1 MKWDEFLNYE
11 IIQIGGFKL
20 LTGNLIVAA
29 IVLMATVFFL
39 TLLKRM
45 IMKPRFIMDRIDA
58 KRRMSIYLL
67 SKYFVWVLSIVIV
80 LESLGVNMSVLL
92 VGSTALLVGLGL
104 GVQNIFKDL
113 VSGLFLLFEGTMKVG
128 DIIEADNEIGRV
140 VDINLRSSEIL
151 TREGVKIIIPNSRFI
166 VEKIVNWSHDDE
178 RVRFTV
184 DIGVAYG
191 SDVEAVIV
199 YLQEVLDEN
208 PKVLK
213 DPGSF
218 VRFSKFGDS
227 SLDFELVFWSK
238 ETFVINTLKSDL
250 RRAVYKKLNEKGLNI
265 PFPQRDVHI
274 KGLENMEMFQAQKKK
289 D

>member
-11 IIQIGGFKL
+11 IIQIGSFKL
-20 LTGNLIVAA
+20 LAGNLILAA
-29 IVLMATVFFL
+29 IVLVSTIFFL
-39 TLLKRM
+39 ALLKRM

-67 SKYFVWVLSIVIV
+67 SKYFIWVVSIVIV
-80 LESLGVNMSVLL
+80 FQSIGLNMSVLL

-104 GVQNIFKDL
+104 GIQNIFKDL

-140 VDINLRSSEIL
+140 VDINLRFSEIL

-178 RVRFTV
+178 RVRFSV
-184 DIGVAYG
+184 DVKVAYG
-191 SDVEAVIV
+191 SNVEKIFTC
-199 YLQEVLDEN
+199 LKEVLDEN
-208 PKVLK
+208 EKVLR
-213 DPGSF
+213 DPESF
-218 VRFSKFGDS
+218 VRFSNFGES
-227 SLDFELVFWSK
+227 SMDFELIFWSK
-238 ETFVINTLKSDL
+238 ETFVINNLKSDL
-250 RRAVYKKLNEKGLNI
+250 RRAVCQKLQENNLII

-274 KGLENMEMFQAQKKK
+274 KGLENMEMFQSQKKK

>member
-11 IIQIGGFKL
+11 IIQIGSFKL
-20 LTGNLIVAA
+20 LVGNLILAA
-29 IVLMATVFFL
+29 IVLVSTIFFL
-39 TLLKRM
+39 ALLKRM

-67 SKYFVWVLSIVIV
+67 SKYFIWVVSIVIV
-80 LESLGVNMSVLL
+80 FQSIGLNMSVLL

-104 GVQNIFKDL
+104 GIQNIFKDL

-178 RVRFTV
+178 RVRFSV
-184 DIGVAYG
+184 DVKVAYG
-191 SDVEAVIV
+191 SDVEKVFSS
-199 YLQEVLDEN
+199 LKEVLDEN
-208 PKVLK
+208 EKVLR
-213 DPGSF
+213 DPESF
-218 VRFSKFGDS
+218 VRFSNFGES
-227 SLDFELVFWSK
+227 SMDFELIFWSK
-238 ETFVINTLKSDL
+238 ETFVINNLKSDL
-250 RRAVYKKLNEKGLNI
+250 RRAVCQKLKDNDLII
-265 PFPQRDVHI
+265 PLPQRDIHI
-274 KGLENMEMFQAQKKK
+274 KGLEKMEIFQAQKKK

>member
-1 MKWDEFLNYE
+1 
-11 IIQIGGFKL
+11 
-20 LTGNLIVAA
+20 
-29 IVLMATVFFL
+29 
-39 TLLKRM
+39 
-45 IMKPRFIMDRIDA
+45 
-58 KRRMSIYLL
+58 
-67 SKYFVWVLSIVIV
+67 
-80 LESLGVNMSVLL
+80 MSVLL

-191 SDVEAVIV
+191 SDVEAVIL

-213 DPGSF
+213 DPFSF
-218 VRFSKFGDS
+218 VRFSNFGES

-265 PFPQRDVHI
+265 PFPQRDIHI
-274 KGLENMEMFQAQKKK
+274 KGMENMAMFQKPENK